1 MISILRPLTPP
12 AALISSAASCAA
24 CGIDDPATDCAS
36 AMTPILIGS
45 FDCALLGVASAS
57 ATTAAPA
64 ASSAAT
70 PRLMDLLIA
79 TTSLKLQSSSR
90 DDGLRTVYLIALARQ
105 AWASQPLCLLG
116 RRPVC
121 RNGGGCVAAVT

>member
-64 ASSAAT
+64 ESIADVV
-70 PRLMDLLIA
+70 RLMDLLIA

-105 AWASQPLCLLG
+105 ASTRQPLACFGQAGWLLQG
-116 RRPVC
+116 QRVLT
-121 RNGGGCVAAVT
+121 G